1 MLCIKTRLLEIHK
14 YISCCWYEHYF
25 TLYFTVGA
33 IVQDEAIADE
43 VERVSVTENSDTP
56 GKMNTFN
63 Q

>member
-1 MLCIKTRLLEIHK
+1 MKILV
-14 YISCCWYEHYF
+14 

-33 IVQDEAIADE
+33 VVQGEAIADE
-43 VERVSVTENSDTP
+43 VESVSVTENSDTQ